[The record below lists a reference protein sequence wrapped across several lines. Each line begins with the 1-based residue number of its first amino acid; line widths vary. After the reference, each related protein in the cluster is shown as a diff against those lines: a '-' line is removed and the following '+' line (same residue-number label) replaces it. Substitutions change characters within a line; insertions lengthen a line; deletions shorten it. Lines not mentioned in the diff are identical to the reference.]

1 MVGGV
6 GACHLVGHRRGGSGR
21 SRAETTGEA
30 LGVPLPEPQHRGRRL
45 LWRRQVNKGPTCC
58 TRKSYWGATKKAFD
72 VDQYGAPPINRSK
85 EDDQSGC
92 TRNPHWGAAKRR
104 AASTSTGLHLWT
116 GRRTAR
122 RGCQRRCLRGA
133 KGSCSV
139 QGPGGARDGA
149 NGALA

>member
-72 VDQYGAPPINRSK
+72 FDQYGAPPINRSK

-92 TRNPHWGAAKRR
+92 TRNPHWGAAKKACGVDMYGAPPMDRSKDGQAGVP
-104 AASTSTGLHLWT
+104 AAVPA
-116 GRRTAR
+116 GR
-122 RGCQRRCLRGA
+122 QR
-133 KGSCSV
+133 
-139 QGPGGARDGA
+139 
-149 NGALA
+149 